1 MDVPVYAWIAV
12 VAAICAFL
20 AVDLFVL
27 HRDAHEVSV
36 REAALTSAAW
46 VTLGLSFTAVVW
58 WVWGGNRAGEYV
70 AGYLIEKSL
79 SVDNIFVIALLLAYF
94 AVPPKY
100 HHRVLFWGVVGALVL
115 RAAFIFAGAAFLDA
129 AHWAIYVFGAL
140 LVVSGLK
147 MVRHGDDEVH
157 PERNPVLRV
166 TRRVIPMTDR
176 HHDAKFFVK
185 QAGKWVATPLFAVL
199 LAVETT
205 DVVFAADSIP
215 AIFAVTDEPFL
226 VFTSNAFAICGLRAL
241 YFLLAG
247 VMDRFVYLKT
257 GLAAILVFVGAKM
270 LLADVYHVPIWAS
283 LLVIAA
289 ILTVAVVASL
299 RSTAPAPP
307 GATGDQEVA
316 HL

>member
-140 LVVSGLK
+140 LVVSAPGRA
-147 MVRHGDDEVH
+147 MPAAH
-157 PERNPVLRV
+157 
-166 TRRVIPMTDR
+166 
-176 HHDAKFFVK
+176 
-185 QAGKWVATPLFAVL
+185 L
-199 LAVETT
+199 LAAHGARQVYVTT
-205 DVVFAADSIP
+205 IP
-215 AIFAVTDEPFL
+215 AAGALPQPMPFAETGE
-226 VFTSNAFAICGLRAL
+226 
-241 YFLLAG
+241 LAG
-247 VMDRFVYLKT
+247 
-257 GLAAILVFVGAKM
+257 
-270 LLADVYHVPIWAS
+270 
-283 LLVIAA
+283 
-289 ILTVAVVASL
+289 
-299 RSTAPAPP
+299 
-307 GATGDQEVA
+307 
-316 HL
+316 